1 MEKSEFRVLIKHY
14 FLRKKTI
21 AQTKAKL
28 DKYYGDSAP
37 SLSMIKKW
45 FTEFRCGRT
54 STENAERSGRPVE
67 VSTPETIKK
76 IHDMVLADRRLKVRE
91 IVEAIGISHGS
102 VVSILSDHLG
112 MRKLSARWVPRLLT
126 IDHKRNRVTVSQ
138 ECLAL
143 FNRNM
148 DEYLRRFVTV
158 DETWIHH
165 NTPETKQQSKQWVS
179 QGESAPKKAKVGLSA
194 NKVMATVFWDARGI
208 IFIDYLQK
216 GKTVNGEYYAN
227 LLSQFD
233 EELKKKRPHLAKKK
247 VLFHQDNARVHTC
260 AVSMAKIHELGYEL
274 LPHPPYSPDLA
285 PSDYFLFPNL
295 KKWLGGKRFE
305 SNNEVISQ
313 TNAYFDDLNKS
324 YFSEGIKKLEKR
336 LTKCIE
342 LNGDYVEK

>member
-21 AQTKAKL
+21 TETKAKL

-37 SLSMIKKW
+37 SISMVKKW

-54 STENAERSGRPVE
+54 STADAERPGRPVE
-67 VSTPETIKK
+67 VSTPETIEK

-102 VVSILSDHLG
+102 VVSILNDHLG

-126 IDHKRNRVTVSQ
+126 VDHKRNRVTTSQ
-138 ECLAL
+138 EGLAL

-148 DEYLRRFVTV
+148 EDFLHRFVTV

-179 QGESAPKKAKVGLSA
+179 KGESAPKKAKVGLSA

-208 IFIDYLQK
+208 IHIDYLQK
-216 GKTVNGEYYAN
+216 GRTINGEYYAN
-227 LLSQFD
+227 LLDRFD
-233 EELKKKRPHLAKKK
+233 DDLKKNRPHLAKKK

-260 AVSMAKIHELGYEL
+260 AVAMAKIHKLGYEL
-274 LPHPPYSPDLA
+274 LSHPPYSPDLA

-295 KKWLGGKRFE
+295 KKWLGGKRFD
-305 SNNEVISQ
+305 SNDDVISQ
-313 TNAYFDDLNKS
+313 TKAYFEDLDKS
-324 YFSEGIKKLEKR
+324 YFLEGIKKLVKR
-336 LTKCIE
+336 WTKCIE
-342 LNGDYVEK
+342 LKGDYVEK